1 MSKLKLYMS
10 ESWYTWRCTESIEID
25 TDDYE
30 ELKGMTDEEAY
41 EYLSENMWEFEMK
54 KEEGDKYSMTL
65 ADELQEDWVREK
77 IKGEEFD
84 LHRDDQ

>member
-1 MSKLKLYMS
+1 MSKLKVYMT
-10 ESWYTWRCTESIEID
+10 ESWYTWRCTESIEIE
-25 TDDYE
+25 TEDYE

-84 LHRDDQ
+84 LHRDN

>member
-1 MSKLKLYMS
+1 MSKLKVYMA
-10 ESWYTWRCTESIEID
+10 ESWYTYRNSHTIEIE

-41 EYLSENMWEFEMK
+41 EYLSENMWDFEMK
-54 KEEGDKYSMTL
+54 KEKGEKYSMTL

-77 IKGEEFD
+77 IKNEEFD
-84 LHRDDQ
+84 LHRDE